1 MFLKIL
7 AALDASERAHDVFSL
22 AVGVARVF
30 SARLY
35 VVRAISI
42 PPEFP
47 PAAAGSPT
55 DPLIARTARNA
66 MQDLSRLVASAPD
79 DISMQPPVV
88 RLGPPWKVVLE
99 IADERDIDLIIVG
112 KHGYQGRNGVL
123 GTTAGKI
130 ATVARRNVLIVH
142 ARERRTITMAKGSME
157 SGDVTGRLEDDDL
170 DPERLKRLRSMN

>member
-1 MFLKIL
+1 
-7 AALDASERAHDVFSL
+7 
-22 AVGVARVF
+22 
-30 SARLY
+30 
-35 VVRAISI
+35 
-42 PPEFP
+42 
-47 PAAAGSPT
+47 
-55 DPLIARTARNA
+55 